1 MDEKQIAEIDLN
13 DFLGDSDDII
23 SDDEALGTEAAS
35 ASSRETDECPAGAD
49 ADVPGENLKAEVAR
63 YYLNKQ
69 LEEAIVKHG
78 KIPGE
83 PVEAP
88 IGIGFVDIVNY
99 SYISSWLSARENQ
112 AFLNGLY
119 TAFHSVLKRHGGYLN
134 KISGDSM
141 MFHFGGNIDPLLLGM
156 DDEAASN
163 TIARKLLYTCIEV
176 QKACRQFNDADADFL
191 NNYDTAQA
199 RRSIRRAFT
208 IIKNLRENLSMVSS
222 INAMFQVKIRVGAC
236 MGEVCIGNFGPEDAR
251 QWDIIGEP
259 VIEARRMESTAPV
272 DGLRISESLFR
283 VLDKNGIA
291 DDYYTEFVESARVN
305 GGLYQNIRREE
316 LFLGKMV
323 ILQDKNNVTFDSYAV
338 QTNPLLPEI
347 IREQIALLLEH
358 PDDDGDEI
366 VNILTYHRGNRH
378 VVNAIEDLFV
388 ELGIYL
394 RKLDLLIKIYPK
406 AYRKLL
412 ERYEGDAERIRRYI
426 QKKIPLFTLFRLV
439 DRMSDISRQ
448 SMQAEY
454 GEPIAYTDFSDYIK
468 KREMQLT
475 MQFQQS
481 QRERERHLYIQGFML
496 PFLVSHIK
504 ASIIEFKENQKQ
516 QTAELIEDE
525 G

>member
-1 MDEKQIAEIDLN
+1 MDEKEIAEVDLQ
-13 DFLGDSDDII
+13 DFFGDSPDMFSESGI
-23 SDDEALGTEAAS
+23 DERVMSESSAGTQEDS
-35 ASSRETDECPAGAD
+35 GTGRDVSTEQLKTD
-49 ADVPGENLKAEVAR
+49 VAR

-78 KIPGE
+78 KIPEE

-88 IGIGFVDIVNY
+88 IGVGFVDIVNY

-141 MFHFGGNIDPLLLGM
+141 MFHFGGNIDPLLDGL
-156 DDEAASN
+156 DDKTAQV

-176 QKACRQFNDADADFL
+176 QKTCRQFNDADADFL
-191 NNYDTAQA
+191 KNYDSSQA
-199 RRSIRRAFT
+199 RRSIRRAFS

-222 INAMFQVKIRVGAC
+222 INAMFQVKIRIGAC
-236 MGEVCIGNFGPEDAR
+236 MGDVCIGNFGPEDAR

-272 DGLRISESLFR
+272 DGLRISQSLYK
-283 VLDKNGIA
+283 LIEKSGIA
-291 DDYYTEFVESARVN
+291 QEYFTEFVEAARVN
-305 GGLYQNIRREE
+305 GGLYQHIRRDE
-316 LFLGKMV
+316 LFLGKTV

-347 IREQIALLLEH
+347 IREQVALLLEH

-366 VNILTYHRGNRH
+366 VSLLTYHRGNRH
-378 VVNAIEDLFV
+378 VVNAIEDLFTEIGV
-388 ELGIYL
+388 HI

-412 ERYEGDAERIRRYI
+412 ERFDGEVDHIRRYI
-426 QKKIPLFTLFRLV
+426 QKKVPLFTLFRLI
-439 DRMSDISRQ
+439 DRMSDLSRQ
-448 SMQAEY
+448 IARNEDSGA
-454 GEPIAYTDFSDYIK
+454 PAYTNFASYIK
-468 KREMQLT
+468 EREMQLT
-475 MQFQQS
+475 MQFQQG
-481 QRERERHLYIQGFML
+481 QKERERYMYIQGFLL

-504 ASIIEFKENQKQ
+504 ASIIEFKEHQKA
-516 QTAELIEDE
+516 QTAELLDE
-525 G
+525 